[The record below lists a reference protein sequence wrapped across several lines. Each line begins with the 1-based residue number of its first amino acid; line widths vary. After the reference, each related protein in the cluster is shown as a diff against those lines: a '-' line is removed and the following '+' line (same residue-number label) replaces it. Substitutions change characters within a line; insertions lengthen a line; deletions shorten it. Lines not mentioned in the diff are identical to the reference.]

1 MSRIARSGKSL
12 WQKIVDVS
20 LTDVGVLVRGID
32 EGSLERLEEVLLQAD
47 FGFDATADV
56 IDDLERNMK
65 RGHISTE
72 KQLRALLG
80 ARIRTLLGT
89 EADELGT
96 HDHQAPGPRVILLV
110 GVNGTGK
117 TTTAA
122 RLARRSVQA
131 GDSVM
136 LAATD
141 TFRSGAQEQLRIWAE
156 RVGAE
161 FVGGQ
166 MGGDPAAVAFD
177 AAEAASSRD
186 IDCLIV
192 DTAGRLQT
200 QHGLMDELTKIDRV
214 LGRLIPGAP
223 HERLLVVDATSG
235 QNVLSQARE
244 FGRDLNLTG
253 LVLCKFDS
261 SARGGTA
268 VAVAREMALRV
279 RYLGVGEGV
288 DDLEPFDS
296 ERYVEKI
303 LADG

>member
-20 LTDVGVLVRGID
+20 MTDVGVLVRGID
-32 EGSLERLEEVLLQAD
+32 DGSLERLEEVLLEAD
-47 FGFDATADV
+47 FGFDATVDL
-56 IDDLERNMK
+56 IEELERNVR
-65 RGHISTE
+65 RGRISTE
-72 KQLRALLG
+72 AQLRDLLG
-80 ARIRTLLGT
+80 DRIRVLLDTGQDLVG
-89 EADELGT
+89 EPDGASSR
-96 HDHQAPGPRVILLV
+96 PRVTLLV

-122 RLARRSVQA
+122 RLARRNVRAGKSVL
-131 GDSVM
+131 

-141 TFRSGAQEQLRIWAE
+141 TFRSGAQEQLRIWAG
-156 RVGAE
+156 RVGVE

-166 MGGDPAAVAFD
+166 MGGDPAAVAYD
-177 AAEAASSRD
+177 AAQAASSRD
-186 IDCLIV
+186 TDCLIV

-200 QHGLMDELTKIDRV
+200 QRGLMEELTKIDRV
-214 LGRLIPGAP
+214 LGRLVPGAP

-235 QNVLSQARE
+235 QNVLGQARE
-244 FGRDLNLTG
+244 FGRDLELTG

-268 VAVAREMALRV
+268 VAVARELGLPV

-303 LADG
+303 LAAG